1 MEHPRRKFKKKIT
14 VPKGGC
20 CGRDT
25 RYSEQKGKGLIF
37 LSYFCFQ
44 IFQLECLL
52 MILFMLA
59 GMGITQRVAVDKG
72 KIKGISLIYM
82 AEFYTLLHSLIHQI
96 SSISK
101 YQMTCLDLYT
111 VHINNLVCFFLLLKN
126 SELYLLERNRW
137 PLNQ

>member
-1 MEHPRRKFKKKIT
+1 MEHPRRKLKKK
-14 VPKGGC
+14 KSLLKGC

-72 KIKGISLIYM
+72 KINGISLIYM

-101 YQMTCLDLYT
+101 YQMACFDLYT
-111 VHINNLVCFFLLLKN
+111 VHINNLVCFFFF
-126 SELYLLERNRW
+126 
-137 PLNQ
+137 